1 MLHMKDDLESALDT
15 LPVPV
20 RVRDIVLGPVHPKS
34 SKTKIMFSASDVN
47 APLGHMRWSEAGPQ
61 SISEISQYDG
71 EPVVRIDEPC
81 IYAGPIIYHF
91 GHMIAECIHRLWAR
105 QEFSELR
112 NSKVSFHAK
121 PDIETPDWL
130 LKLLPLCGLSVEDV
144 IFIDRPT
151 YFREL
156 HIPEQGRL
164 LGGRRGFDAY
174 PSLLPL
180 ADIVPDR
187 SFPKVYISRKTH
199 MHSGSYFGE
208 SYIERFLASKGYE
221 IIYPETVTPSA
232 LTAILAGAEKAVF
245 AEGSAIHHMEL
256 CGRVDADVFVIGRR
270 GGATERF
277 RHVLADVCKNWTVY
291 DASHSPV
298 SLFYHRG
305 LGRIDMKKGNS
316 FLDLEHLADRLN
328 QFECGTVT
336 PFDADL
342 AKLCEAAD
350 VARYLTDT
358 RSYYANSTPEQK
370 AEVLDAVLRAEAVK
384 HLFSA

>member
-34 SKTKIMFSASDVN
+34 SKTKIMFSASDVK
-47 APLGHMRWSEAGPQ
+47 APLGHMRWSETGVY
-61 SISEISQYDG
+61 SISEISPFDG
-71 EPVVRIDEPC
+71 EPVARIDEPC

-105 QEFSELR
+105 KEFGYLR
-112 NSKVSFHAK
+112 NAKVAFHAK
-121 PDIETPDWL
+121 ADVETPDWL
-130 LKLLPLCGLSVEDV
+130 LKLFPLCGLSVEDV
-144 IFIDRPT
+144 VFVDRTT

-180 ADIVPDR
+180 DKITPDR
-187 SFPKVYISRKTH
+187 SSPKVYISRKTH
-199 MHSGSYFGE
+199 LHSGSYFGE
-208 SYIERFLASKGYE
+208 SYIERFLSSKGYQ
-221 IIYPETVTPSA
+221 IIYPEAVTPSA

-256 CGRVDADVFVIGRR
+256 CGGVDADVFVIGRR

-277 RHVLADVCKNWTVY
+277 RHVLNDVCKNWTVY

-305 LGRIDMKKGNS
+305 LGRIEMRKGNS
-316 FLDLEHLADRLN
+316 FLDLERVAEHLN
-328 QFECGTVT
+328 QFDCGTVT

-350 VARYLTDT
+350 VARYLTDP
-358 RSYYANSTPEQK
+358 RSYYANSTAEQK
-370 AEVLDAVLRAEAVK
+370 AEVLEAVLEEPAIKR
-384 HLFSA
+384 LFA